1 MYSPRLGAL
10 GALRNSR
17 TISSIKFV
25 ARNARITKSLSR
37 RSVKRVRVSTRSIT
51 RMKSMRYM
59 LKRLRQK
66 ARWIL
71 SKHLILKL
79 PG

>member
-1 MYSPRLGAL
+1 MYSPRLGAS
-10 GALRNSR
+10 AVLRNSR
-17 TISSIKFV
+17 TISSIKVV

-37 RSVKRVRVSTRSIT
+37 RSVKRAIVSTRSLT
-51 RMKSMRYM
+51 RRKSMRFM
-59 LKRLRQK
+59 LKRSRQK